1 MKKQGAESNIII
13 KALSKMIFC
22 HTKDFKVK
30 VNPEDIIKAITSWI
44 SRSKSLMLM
53 VWVLTNPLITSFKNI
68 VL

>member
-30 VNPEDIIKAITSWI
+30 VNPEDIIKAITS
-44 SRSKSLMLM
+44 
-53 VWVLTNPLITSFKNI
+53 
-68 VL
+68 